1 MAISASLSAC
11 TMRRAKNPS
20 STSRVGPTW
29 VDYSQVLSRSFMSVF
44 ASRRLWCSKRPL
56 S

>member
-1 MAISASLSAC
+1 MGRLFTGAFPVI
-11 TMRRAKNPS
+11 T
-20 STSRVGPTW
+20 
-29 VDYSQVLSRSFMSVF
+29 FMSVF